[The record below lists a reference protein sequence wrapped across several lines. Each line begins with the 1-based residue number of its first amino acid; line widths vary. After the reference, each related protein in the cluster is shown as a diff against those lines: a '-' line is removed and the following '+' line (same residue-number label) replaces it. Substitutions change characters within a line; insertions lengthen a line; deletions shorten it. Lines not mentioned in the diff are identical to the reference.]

1 MMISWKTDGSEGST
15 ELVSGRVDAGTNSQ
29 YYEDKYGKT
38 YVDWAAENGRVNF
51 KAQMVGDDYVV
62 TEEWNI
68 ERAEYDALDIDSID
82 DAGVP
87 MVETTDHLT
96 F

>member
-1 MMISWKTDGSEGST
+1 MISWKTDGSEGSAT
-15 ELVSGRVDAGTNSQ
+15 LMSSRIFNSTNSQ

-38 YVDWAAENGRVNF
+38 YIAWAEENGRVNF
-51 KAQMVGDDYVV
+51 KAEMVGDDYVV

-68 ERAEYDALDIDSID
+68 ERAEYDALDIESID
-82 DAGVP
+82 EVGVP
-87 MVETTDHLT
+87 MVETADHLT